1 MANTVSILSYTNTFG
16 DWVVNTN
23 ALARENNDLAANNY
37 VKGTGTLYLND
48 PTLGLQ
54 VANNA
59 IVAGQLQ
66 VQGIGS
72 SAYVQN
78 NLRVDQQAYFTNT
91 TLGLTNSGQLI
102 SNGRITASG
111 TGTGLA
117 VSNNATIGG
126 NVTVTGSGI
135 INTNLTVNGNTN
147 LNGNKV
153 TSTPNTSIANTLHV
167 TGQTNINNKLI
178 VSGNTDFKAF
188 TNVTEDLYAN
198 NVIAYNNSRATTVTA
213 SDSLYTNVIRA
224 NSIVYA
230 NNSVIA
236 PAISSSA
243 VNSNTVTANLSIT
256 SPTVV
261 VTSTLNGTSAA
272 ATLNTLQTIGDLSV
286 GGNFVINGSTVYNSN
301 TFTLSANTSAAQI
314 SYFNVNR
321 GLAGA
326 NASIRWNE
334 TDKFFDI
341 ADVATSNYYRV
352 LTDQYLSDSVSSANS
367 KNVATST
374 AIKTVND
381 SLNAANT
388 WLQAN
393 TGRAL
398 QTALANTG
406 AANNIIQSQ
415 ISALNTFASGS
426 FIQAN
431 AAFLQAN
438 ASYARAN
445 TSINSIIGTSGS
457 SSPINGI
464 TTITSTNGVI
474 VSGSANTITINTPQD
489 LRTSATPTFNNL
501 ILTNPLPITSGGT
514 GASSA
519 GQALTNILPTGTTAG
534 YVLTTGGPGTFYWS
548 AAGTG
553 GGGVSPGTT
562 INSSRLQYTGNGVAT
577 AFATPT
583 YVPGASQLR
592 VYFDGVRQFD
602 GYTETS
608 SNTVS
613 FSPAVSS
620 NTKILLEVDGYIL
633 NPYYANNITYGP
645 ATGSIPASAN
655 TIQLAIDSLESR
667 KAALA
672 GATFTGDTRG
682 ITMQTGTSNTSFATT
697 AYVNNLANSS
707 TTFTCSITGNS
718 GTVTNGVYTNGSYAN
733 PSWITS
739 LANTKITGTFDPSK
753 ITGLASSATTDTT
766 NASNITSG
774 TLNAA
779 RLGTVGNT
787 QFNSVGVG
795 TAASTTA
802 GEIRAT
808 NNITAYY
815 SDERLKNKLGNID
828 NALDK
833 LMTLSGFYYE
843 ANETAQ
849 ALGYE
854 KYKEVG
860 VSAQEVQKVLPEV
873 VVPAPID
880 DKYLTVRYEKMVPL
894 LIEAIKEL
902 KAEVDALKGNK

>member
-23 ALARENNDLAANNY
+23 ALARENNDLATNNY

-117 VSNNATIGG
+117 VSNNATVGG

-188 TNVTEDLYAN
+188 TNVTQDLYAN

-256 SPTVV
+256 SPTFV
-261 VTSTLNGTSAA
+261 VTSSFNGLTASG
-272 ATLNTLQTIGDLSV
+272 TLNTLQTIGDLSV

-301 TFTLSANTSAAQI
+301 TFTLSANTNAAQI

-321 GLAGA
+321 GTTGA

-406 AANNIIQSQ
+406 AANNIIQAQ
-415 ISALNTFASGS
+415 ISALNTYSIGS
-426 FIQAN
+426 FT
-431 AAFLQAN
+431 QAN

-445 TSINSIIGTSGS
+445 TSVNSIVGTSGS
-457 SSPINGI
+457 ANAINGI
-464 TTITSTNGVI
+464 TTINSTNGITV
-474 VSGSANTITINTPQD
+474 VGSANTITINTPQD
-489 LRTSATPTFNNL
+489 LRTTATPTFNN
-501 ILTNPLPITSGGT
+501 IVLTTPLPITSGGT
-514 GASSA
+514 GASSS

-534 YVLTTGGPGTFYWS
+534 YVLTTGGPGSFYWA

-553 GGGVSPGTT
+553 GSGVAPGTT
-562 INSSRLQYTGNGVAT
+562 INSSRLQYTGNGT
-577 AFATPT
+577 GTTYTTPT
-583 YVPGASQLR
+583 YIPGASQLR
-592 VYFDGVRQFD
+592 VYFDGARQFD

-608 SNTVS
+608 NNSVT
-613 FSPAVSS
+613 FSPAVPSGV
-620 NTKILLEVDGYIL
+620 NVLLEVDGYVY

-645 ATGSIPASAN
+645 ATGSIPSSAN
-655 TIQLAIDSLESR
+655 TIQLAIDNLESR

-707 TTFTCSITGNS
+707 ITFTHNITGNA
-718 GTVTNGVYTNGSYAN
+718 GTVTNGVYTNVSYAN

-739 LANTKITGTFDPSK
+739 IANTKITGTFPSSS
-753 ITGLASSATTDTT
+753 ITGLATSATTDTT
-766 NASNITSG
+766 NASNISSG
-774 TLNAA
+774 TLGAG
-779 RLGTVGNT
+779 RLPYTMNQSVATNSDV
-787 QFNSVGVG
+787 QFDSIGVG
-795 TAASTTA
+795 TAATGTT
-802 GEIRAT
+802 GEIIAT
-808 NNITAYY
+808 GDITSWYS
-815 SDERLKNKLGNID
+815 SDERLKNNIQTIT
-828 NALDK
+828 NSLEKVTQLDGVTFNWNELAEGK
-833 LMTLSGFYYE
+833 DVNVRE
-843 ANETAQ
+843 AGVIAQ
-849 ALGYE
+849 
-854 KYKEVG
+854 
-860 VSAQEVQKVLPEV
+860 QVQKVLPEV
-873 VVPAPID
+873 VTERD
-880 DKYLTVRYEKMVPL
+880 TGYLAVRYEKLVPL

>member
-59 IVAGQLQ
+59 VVAGQLQ

-78 NLRVDQQAYFTNT
+78 NLRVDQQVYFTNT

-153 TSTPNTSIANTLHV
+153 TSTSNTSIANTLHV

-188 TNVTEDLYAN
+188 TNITEDLYAN

-236 PAISSSA
+236 PAISATA
-243 VNSNTVTANLSIT
+243 VNSNTVTANVT
-256 SPTVV
+256 VTTPTLV
-261 VTSTLNGTSAA
+261 VTSTINGLSAS
-272 ATLNTLQTIGDLSV
+272 ATLNTLQTIGGLSV

-301 TFTLSANTSAAQI
+301 TFTLSANTNAAQI

-321 GLAGA
+321 GSTGA

-334 TDKFFDI
+334 LDKFFDI
-341 ADVATSNYYRV
+341 RDVATSTHYRI
-352 LTDQYLSDSVSSANS
+352 LTDQFLSDSVSSSNS
-367 KNVATST
+367 KNIATST

-393 TGRAL
+393 TGLAL

-415 ISALNTFASGS
+415 ITALNTYSAGS
-426 FIQAN
+426 FTQAN

-445 TSINSIIGTSGS
+445 TSVNSIVGTSGS
-457 SSPINGI
+457 ANAINGI
-464 TTITSTNGVI
+464 TTITSTNGVT
-474 VSGSANTITINTPQD
+474 VVGSANTITINTPQD
-489 LRTSATPTFNNL
+489 LRTSATPTFNN
-501 ILTNPLPITSGGT
+501 ITLTNPLPIISGGT
-514 GASSA
+514 GASSS
-519 GQALTNILPTGTTAG
+519 GQALTNILPAGTTAG
-534 YVLTTGGPGTFYWS
+534 YVLTTGGPGSFYW
-548 AAGTG
+548 AASGSPS
-553 GGGVSPGTT
+553 GVSPGTT
-562 INSSRLQYTGNGVAT
+562 INSSRLQYTGNGSGAT
-577 AFATPT
+577 YTTPT
-583 YVPGASQLR
+583 YIPGTSQLR

-608 SNTVS
+608 NTSVT
-613 FSPAVSS
+613 FSPAVQSGV
-620 NTKILLEVDGYIL
+620 NILLEVDGFIY

-645 ATGSIPASAN
+645 ATGSMPVSAN

-667 KAALA
+667 KAALV

-682 ITMQTGTSNTSFATT
+682 VTMQTGTSNTSFATT

-707 TTFTCSITGNS
+707 ITFTHNITGNS
-718 GTVTNGVYTNGSYAN
+718 GTVTNGVYTNGSYSD

-739 LANTKITGTFDPSK
+739 IANTKITGTFATSK
-753 ITGLASSATTDTT
+753 ITGLATSATTDTT

-774 TLNAA
+774 TLGAA
-779 RLGTVGNT
+779 RLGTT
-787 QFNSVGVG
+787 QSVQFGSVGIGIAATG
-795 TAASTTA
+795 TLGELVTT
-802 GEIRAT
+802 GD
-808 NNITAYY
+808 ITAWYS
-815 SDERLKNKLGNID
+815 SDERLKDNVETIN
-828 NALDK
+828 NALEKVSELNGVTFNWNELAEGKDK
-833 LMTLSGFYYE
+833 NIRE
-843 ANETAQ
+843 AGVIAQ
-849 ALGYE
+849 
-854 KYKEVG
+854 
-860 VSAQEVQKVLPEV
+860 QVQKVLPEV
-873 VVPAPID
+873 VTERD
-880 DKYLTVRYEKMVPL
+880 TGYLAVRYEKLVPL